1 MILKI
6 TIHKKKRKKMKS
18 KHRNIVQQDSDIT
31 VYKETQHTYIC
42 TGTYSMR
49 NAN

>member
-1 MILKI
+1 MIMKI
-6 TIHKKKRKKMKS
+6 TIHKKKRKKKS
-18 KHRNIVQQDSDIT
+18 KHENIVQQDSDIT

-42 TGTYSMR
+42 TRTYSMR